1 MQTGVLRNGV
11 SLPSDK
17 NGIAKFQDLRIEGAT
32 TQALY
37 LWFSVQGK
45 ILTWH
50 RANLKTMPI
59 LLNTTVTNVEFETF
73 STIDS
78 TVVDGVP
85 LKTITVSV
93 KVICTHA
100 YTCTHTHAC
109 ACATMV
115 CTKDANG
122 TPLKNKWVFA
132 MMPVVRG
139 LRLGE
144 GFQSPDEPN
153 IATGAVTKRL
163 ENAMARTDDNGIATF
178 SALTFT
184 RRGQCGEYRIEFI
197 SDGVHSDE
205 TAPIQVFVTIAMQR
219 SLPRSR
225 FITRVCMPMCRCCQC
240 SATASPA
247 CLPSLT
253 FRFQPPP

>member
-1 MQTGVLRNGV
+1 
-11 SLPSDK
+11 
-17 NGIAKFQDLRIEGAT
+17 
-32 TQALY
+32 
-37 LWFSVQGK
+37 
-45 ILTWH
+45 
-50 RANLKTMPI
+50 
-59 LLNTTVTNVEFETF
+59 
-73 STIDS
+73 
-78 TVVDGVP
+78 
-85 LKTITVSV
+85 
-93 KVICTHA
+93 
-100 YTCTHTHAC
+100 
-109 ACATMV
+109 MV

-163 ENAMARTDDNGIATF
+163 ENAMARTDDNGVATF

-205 TAPIQVFVTIAMQR
+205 TAPIQVFATIATIPFPKLLHNKGMHANVQVLPMQCN
-219 SLPRSR
+219 SK
-225 FITRVCMPMCRCCQC
+225 
-240 SATASPA
+240 
-247 CLPSLT
+247 PSLLAIFDIQVPASALDSILQLLSLYGHKRPISFWSVAPCQGDRRAASINGGQIQGVLHGAYWMGPIIT
-253 FRFQPPP
+253 AKAITI